1 MGNLSIR
8 STMLAAFSLLV
19 LGSVIL
25 VVVSWRGA
33 VQLELETQSMQALY
47 KAKSELAE
55 ARFKVSQV
63 QQFLTDV
70 AATHDR
76 AATDEARAARD
87 AAHNA
92 LEKWAKLHPEKASTA
107 RQLKDALDSLF
118 NAGGKMAEAYI
129 SEGLEAGNIIMKS
142 SGGFDA
148 QAGQIAELLKL
159 ELDEISKKVD
169 AASTAMI
176 AAEQDSF
183 RTTVGFLMSF
193 LVVLGGAFFLLFR
206 KVVPPLLTLNASLQ
220 EIQRGHGDLTRQ
232 LPKLHNDEVGT
243 IVDAY
248 NAFTNSFRV
257 LVQNLKNFVGEL
269 DGATDQIL
277 TVTERTKSEMS
288 EQQSETQQVA
298 SSISEMSTTVQEVA
312 NSASAAAAATQ
323 QAQEEANNGRRVVG
337 ETMDAIHALAD
348 EVKRAAG
355 VIERLEKDSE
365 EIGTVLDV
373 IRGIADQTNL
383 LALNAAI
390 EAARAGEQGRG
401 FAVVA
406 DEVRTLASRTQQS
419 TQEIQKMIERL
430 QTAARE
436 AVHVMDAGSGQA
448 ETSVSQAA
456 KAGQSLDTIADAV
469 STIAGMSEQIASAA
483 EEQSAAANEISGN
496 VESINRR
503 AEHNSE
509 GARRAA
515 ECTRRLVDLKDQ
527 LHTMVSSYRV

>member
-8 STMLAAFSLLV
+8 STMLAAFLLLA
-19 LGSVIL
+19 LGSAML
-25 VVVSWRGA
+25 VVVSWRAAAHVEQG
-33 VQLELETQSMQALY
+33 TQSMQALY
-47 KAKSELAE
+47 NAKAELAD
-55 ARFKVSQV
+55 ARYNVVQV

-76 AATDEARAARD
+76 AAVEEARAARD
-87 AAHNA
+87 AAHRA
-92 LEKWAKLHPEKASTA
+92 LDKWVKLQPEKAA
-107 RQLKDALDSLF
+107 AAKELKTDLDNLF
-118 NAGGKMAEAYI
+118 NIGLKMAEVYI
-129 SEGLEAGNIIMKS
+129 GQGVEAGNAMMKS

-148 QAGQIAELLKL
+148 ATASLAERLKREVDYVTKSVVSASAELLEAEK
-159 ELDEISKKVD
+159 
-169 AASTAMI
+169 ST
-176 AAEQDSF
+176 F
-183 RTTVGFLMSF
+183 RTTLVF
-193 LVVLGGAFFLLFR
+193 LVSFVLVLGAAFYLLFL
-206 KVVPPLLTLNASLQ
+206 KVIPPLMRLNASLH
-220 EIQRGHGDLTRQ
+220 EMQRGEGDLTRI
-232 LPKLHNDEVGT
+232 LPKSHNDEVGA

-248 NAFTNSFRV
+248 NAFTNRFRV
-257 LVQNLKNFVGEL
+257 LVENLKNFVGEL

-288 EQQSETQQVA
+288 EQQAETQQVA

-337 ETMDAIHALAD
+337 ETMDAIHALAE

-430 QTAARE
+430 QSAARE
-436 AVHVMDAGSGQA
+436 AVQVMDAGSGQA

-515 ECTRRLVDLKDQ
+515 ECTRRLVDLKNQ
-527 LHTMVSSYRV
+527 LYKMVTSYRV

>member
-1 MGNLSIR
+1 MGNFSIR
-8 STMLAAFSLLV
+8 STMLTAFSLLV
-19 LGSVIL
+19 LGSIVLI
-25 VVVSWRGA
+25 VVSWRGA
-33 VQLELETQSMQALY
+33 AHLELETETLENMY
-47 KAKSELAE
+47 KAKLHLAE
-55 ARFKVSQV
+55 ARYNVVQV

-76 AATDEARAARD
+76 GAVSEARAARD
-87 AAHNA
+87 AAHA
-92 LEKWAKLHPEKASTA
+92 ALDDWSKLQLEKAASV
-107 RQLKDALDSLF
+107 RQWKNDLDNLF
-118 NAGGKMAEAYI
+118 TVGNKMAEIYI
-129 SEGLEAGNIIMKS
+129 SEGMEAGNVLMKS
-142 SGGFDA
+142 SSGFDA
-148 QAGQIAELLKL
+148 LTARLADALKREADDL
-159 ELDEISKKVD
+159 SKNIQK
-169 AASTAMI
+169 ASSLVA
-176 AAEQDSF
+176 AAEHESF
-183 RTTVGFLMSF
+183 RTTLGFIICF
-193 LVVLGGAFFLLFR
+193 IAVLGGAFYLLFQ
-206 KVVPPLLTLNASLQ
+206 KVVPPLMRLNASLQ
-220 EIQRGHGDLTRQ
+220 EIQRGDGDLTRH
-232 LPKLHNDEVGT
+232 LPKLHNDEVGL
-243 IVDAY
+243 IVDGY
-248 NAFTNSFRV
+248 NAFTNRFRV
-257 LVQNLKNFVGEL
+257 LVENLKNFVGEL

-298 SSISEMSTTVQEVA
+298 SSISEMSATVQEVS

-323 QAQEEANNGRRVVG
+323 QAQEEANNGRKVVG
-337 ETMDAIHALAD
+337 DTMDAIHALAE

-406 DEVRTLASRTQQS
+406 DEVRTLASRTQTS

-430 QTAARE
+430 QSAARE

-456 KAGQSLDTIADAV
+456 RAGQSLDTIANAV

-496 VESINRR
+496 IESINRR

-509 GARRAA
+509 GARRSA
-515 ECTRRLVDLKDQ
+515 ECTHRLVILKDQ
-527 LHTMVSSYRV
+527 LHKLVGSYRV

>member
-8 STMLAAFSLLV
+8 STMLAAFLLLA

-25 VVVSWRGA
+25 VVVGWRA
-33 VQLELETQSMQALY
+33 ATHVEFETKSMQTLY
-47 KAKSELAE
+47 SAKSELAE
-55 ARFKVSQV
+55 TRYNVVQV

-76 AATDEARAARD
+76 GAIEEARAARD
-87 AAHNA
+87 AAHSG
-92 LEKWAKLHPEKASTA
+92 LDKWAKLQPEKTTTVK
-107 RQLKDALDSLF
+107 QLKEELDNLF
-118 NAGGKMAEAYI
+118 SAGTKMADVYI
-129 SEGLEAGNIIMKS
+129 GEGIEAGNAMMKS
-142 SGGFDA
+142 SGGFDNLA
-148 QAGQIAELLKL
+148 ANL
-159 ELDEISKKVD
+159 
-169 AASTAMI
+169 AASLKREVDHVGKSVTVAS
-176 AAEQDSF
+176 ATLLETENRTF
-183 RTTVGFLMSF
+183 RTTIAF
-193 LVVLGGAFFLLFR
+193 LVSFVLVLGAAFYLLFL
-206 KVVPPLLTLNASLQ
+206 KVIPPLVQLNASLQ
-220 EIQRGHGDLTRQ
+220 EMQRGEGDLTRI
-232 LPKLHNDEVGT
+232 LPKLHDDEVGA

-248 NAFTNSFRV
+248 NAFTNRFRI
-257 LVQNLKNFVGEL
+257 LVENLKNFVGEL

-323 QAQEEANNGRRVVG
+323 QAQEEANNGRKVVG
-337 ETMDAIHALAD
+337 ETMDAIHALAE

-430 QTAARE
+430 QSAARE

-527 LHTMVSSYRV
+527 LHKMVVSYRV